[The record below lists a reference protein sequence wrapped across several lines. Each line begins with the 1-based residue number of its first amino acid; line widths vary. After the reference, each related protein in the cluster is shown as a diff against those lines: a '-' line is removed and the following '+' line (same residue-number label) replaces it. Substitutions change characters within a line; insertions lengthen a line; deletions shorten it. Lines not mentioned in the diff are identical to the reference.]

1 MLRGNSTFALSGAWI
16 GRSPVLIFALRL
28 PDDTHDGKGSRM
40 DYAAALAGEIGRGEA
55 RVRATL
61 RLLEDGATVP
71 FIARYRKER
80 TGGLDEVEIAA
91 VRDGVRKMREL
102 EARRE
107 SILASLRERDL
118 LTAELSKQ
126 LAGADTMA
134 RLEDLYRP
142 FRPKRKTRASR
153 ARSRGLAPL
162 AETLLRQEGGRG
174 VSSAESYLDSEKG
187 VDGPE
192 DALQGARDI
201 VAEMASDSPA
211 VRRRMRRLYLERG
224 KFRATVIA
232 GKEKEG
238 SRFRDYFDHA
248 EPVSKAPSH
257 RVLAMRRGERKLV
270 LNLSV
275 EVPEEAAA
283 SILRDEFLKGRGP
296 DAEQVEMAL
305 DDCWKRLLAPS
316 METEIRSVTR
326 DRADR
331 KAVEVFA
338 SNLRSLL
345 LAPPLGRK
353 PVMAVDPG
361 YRTGCKVVCLAGTGA
376 LLETATIYPFKGEGG
391 RRAAR
396 ETVAR
401 LLEAHGPEVIAVGD
415 GTAGRETESF
425 LASMDLRGAAVA
437 TVSES
442 GASVYSASDVAR
454 EELPD
459 QDVTVR
465 GAVSIGR
472 RLQDPLAELVKLD
485 PKSIGVGQ
493 YQHDVDQGLL
503 KRRLDD
509 VVESCVN
516 TVGVVLNTASPQL
529 LSYVS
534 GPGPKLARRVVQ
546 RRERDGAFRT
556 RQELL
561 EVRGL
566 GPKAFQQCAGFLRV
580 SGGPEPL
587 DASAVHPESYGAV
600 RRMAASLGRSVGDLM
615 QSRELRRRVRL
626 EDFVDGD
633 TGLPTLRD
641 IMEELEKPG
650 RDPRESFRPFR
661 FADVHTMEDLRE
673 GMSLPGIVTNVTA
686 FGAFVNVGVK
696 NDGLVHISRMADEYV
711 RDPSDYAKVG
721 DRVTVQVLS
730 VDLERGRISLA
741 LQRGKGS

>member
-1 MLRGNSTFALSGAWI
+1 
-16 GRSPVLIFALRL
+16 
-28 PDDTHDGKGSRM
+28 M
-40 DYAAALAGEIGRGEA
+40 DYAAALAGEIDRGEGQ
-55 RVRATL
+55 VRATL
-61 RLLEDGATVP
+61 QLLEDGATVP

-91 VRDGVRKMREL
+91 VRDGVRRMREL
-102 EARRE
+102 DARRD
-107 SILASLRERDL
+107 SILASLQERDL
-118 LTAELSKQ
+118 LTEELSRQ
-126 LAGADTMA
+126 LAEADTMA

-153 ARSRGLAPL
+153 ARNRGLGPL
-162 AETLLRQEGGRG
+162 AEALLRQEGGRG
-174 VSSAESYLDSEKG
+174 VSSAKSYVDPEKG
-187 VDGPE
+187 VESPE
-192 DALQGARDI
+192 DALRGARDI

-224 KFRATVIA
+224 KFRSSVIS

-238 SRFRDYFDHA
+238 ARFRDYFDHT
-248 EPVSKAPSH
+248 ETVDGAPSH
-257 RVLAMRRGERKLV
+257 RVLAMRRGERELV
-270 LNLSV
+270 LNLAV

-283 SILRDEFLKGRGP
+283 SILRDEFLTGGGP
-296 DAEQVEMAL
+296 DAEQVEIAL

-316 METEIRSVTR
+316 METEIRSLTR
-326 DRADR
+326 ERADR
-331 KAVEVFA
+331 KAVDVFA

-345 LAPPLGRK
+345 LAPPLGRR

-361 YRTGCKVVCLAGTGA
+361 YRTGCKLVCLDGTGA

-391 RRAAR
+391 RRAAT

-534 GPGPKLARRVVQ
+534 GLGPKLARRIVH
-546 RRERDGAFRT
+546 RREKHGAFRT
-556 RQELL
+556 RRELL

-580 SGGPEPL
+580 LGGPEPL
-587 DASAVHPESYGAV
+587 DASAVHPESYRAV
-600 RRMAASLGRSVGDLM
+600 RRMAASLSCSVRDLM
-615 QSRELRRRVRL
+615 ESRELRRRVEL
-626 EDFVDGD
+626 ADFVDGD

-661 FADVHTMEDLRE
+661 FADVHSMEDLSE

-721 DRVTVQVLS
+721 DRVTVRVLS

-741 LQRGKGS
+741 LQDGRKS

>member
-1 MLRGNSTFALSGAWI
+1 
-16 GRSPVLIFALRL
+16 
-28 PDDTHDGKGSRM
+28 M
-40 DYAAALAGEIGRGEA
+40 DYAAAVAGEIGRGKA
-55 RVRATL
+55 QVRATL

-91 VRDGVRKMREL
+91 VRDGVRRMREL
-102 EARRE
+102 DSRRE
-107 SILASLRERDL
+107 SILESLRERDL

-153 ARSRGLAPL
+153 ARNRGLGPL

-174 VSSAESYLDSEKG
+174 VSSAGSYVDPEKG

-211 VRRRMRRLYLERG
+211 VRRRMRRLYLEGGR
-224 KFRATVIA
+224 FRASVIA

-238 SRFRDYFDHA
+238 SRFRDYFDHTEA
-248 EPVSKAPSH
+248 VAGAPSH
-257 RVLAMRRGERKLV
+257 RVLAMRRGERELV

-326 DRADR
+326 ERADR

-361 YRTGCKVVCLAGTGA
+361 YRTGCKVVCLDGTGA
-376 LLETATIYPFKGEGG
+376 LLETATIYPFQGEGG
-391 RRAAR
+391 RRAAT
-396 ETVAR
+396 EALAR
-401 LLEAHGPEVIAVGD
+401 LLKAHSPEVIAVGD

-425 LASMDLRGAAVA
+425 LASMDLCGAAVA

-442 GASVYSASDVAR
+442 GASVYSASEVAR

-534 GPGPKLARRVVQ
+534 GLGPKLARRVVQ
-546 RRERDGAFRT
+546 RRETNGAFRT

-580 SGGPEPL
+580 PGGPEPL

-600 RRMAASLGRSVGDLM
+600 RRMAASLDRSVGDLM
-615 QSRELRRRVRL
+615 ESRELRRRVRL
-626 EDFVDGD
+626 ADFVDGD

-696 NDGLVHISRMADEYV
+696 NDGLVHISKMADEYV

-721 DRVTVQVLS
+721 DRVTVRVLS
-730 VDLERGRISLA
+730 VDLERGRISLS
-741 LQRGKGS
+741 LQGAKGS